1 MRQHYSKKVVYLRP
15 KKKSLKLPIFI
26 ALLFIVILLLYF
38 YKALFMN
45 TYTVVNGEI
54 SESFSAEGIIIKN
67 EIPVLSPA
75 DGKVQLLVKSGERVR
90 VGTPLFIVTTD
101 EKQKQYYQKEMAEI
115 EEKIETLEGS
125 AGSSLIA
132 LNLINKSIENTTEKL
147 KEATESGEFDKVKLL
162 KDELERLTNERKK
175 LLESNEANI
184 NLLKKQ
190 LNQIQ
195 EDLSKIEI
203 VTYASDSGIV
213 SLFVDG
219 FEDILVPNRAEKISH
234 AQLQAVSESASKPA
248 IGKNVRANQPVLKI
262 IDNFSWYIALKPE
275 KTLKEGR
282 EYYIKINDDEK
293 IKARLIKINEE
304 GIGFFLVN
312 TDLDSLLDSRKVK
325 VEIILGTYSGAM
337 IPKNAIF
344 TDDGGEKG
352 VYIIE
357 RGKRRFKPVEPVIED
372 EYNVIVEGLKQGD
385 KILLK

>member
-45 TYTVVNGEI
+45 TYTVINGEI
-54 SESFSAEGIIIKN
+54 SESFSADAIIIKN

-101 EKQKQYYQKEMAEI
+101 EKQKQHYQKEMAEI

-125 AGSSLIA
+125 EGSSLIA

-337 IPKNAIF
+337 IPKNALF

>member
-1 MRQHYSKKVVYLRP
+1 MRQHYNKKVVYLRP

-45 TYTVVNGEI
+45 TYTVINGEI
-54 SESFSAEGIIIKN
+54 SESFSADAIIIKN
-67 EIPVLSPA
+67 EIPVLSPV

-101 EKQKQYYQKEMAEI
+101 EKQKQHYQKEMAEI
-115 EEKIETLEGS
+115 EEKIGTLEDS

>member
-1 MRQHYSKKVVYLRP
+1 MRQHYNKKVVYLRP

-45 TYTVVNGEI
+45 TYTVINGEI
-54 SESFSAEGIIIKN
+54 SESFSADAIIIKN
-67 EIPVLSPA
+67 EIPVLSPV

-101 EKQKQYYQKEMAEI
+101 EKQKQHYQKEMAEI
-115 EEKIETLEGS
+115 EEKIETLEDS

>member
-101 EKQKQYYQKEMAEI
+101 EKQKQHYQKEMAEI

-337 IPKNAIF
+337 IPKNALF